1 MDGSGDGLN
10 GLNGLTTPATQEQD
24 GWQKRIE
31 QRTEETYQ
39 VSLETLQRTNQA
51 LELQAR
57 RMNELA
63 RIHQDHTRAWEET
76 LMQLVE
82 LMKTLRESIAGADQA
97 RTELVSVT
105 AALVKIAQVAQAQI
119 EALQAEA
126 EEE

>member
-1 MDGSGDGLN
+1 MDGLGDAPSAASDRDVPEETRN
-10 GLNGLTTPATQEQD
+10 AWQD
-24 GWQKRIE
+24 RIE
-31 QRTEETYQ
+31 KTYQ

-76 LMQLVE
+76 LAQMVE
-82 LMKTLRESIAGADQA
+82 LMKTLRESMAATDQA
-97 RTELVSVT
+97 RSELVSVT

-119 EALQAEA
+119 EALEAEA
-126 EEE
+126 AEE